1 MDESGKAS
9 EQSSIKTRT
18 CWFAVAGPGF
28 RRKLLPGVIVSPQ
41 TSRSLRA
48 ART

>member
-1 MDESGKAS
+1 MDESGKAA
-9 EQSSIKTRT
+9 EQSSITDPNVLVR
-18 CWFAVAGPGF
+18 VAGPGF

-48 ART
+48 ARR